1 MTEQEKKI
9 LENLNRAT
17 DDVTVPERLQ
27 PDNIQKMLEE
37 AQEKKTSKRA
47 RNAGDAQKFVSPK
60 WFRYAAGA
68 AAAFVLVAGLGIVV
82 GTSVTKKGGGTASSG
97 EEKLVVA
104 DSIAAAKD
112 YDEVYGYIKS
122 YQDEISQSYDT
133 GGTFF
138 DIGAKSGTAS
148 RESAA
153 DSASGANMSSA
164 KSVNGAVVQEA
175 GAAYSDTNVRTEGI
189 GEADVVKTDGKYL
202 YALTES
208 ATEIAILDAV
218 SDEMQKF
225 STIEAIDGMQ
235 ISEFYVDGTKLFVLG
250 NLAKVS
256 YDEDRNEFYHGED
269 TALLTYN
276 ISDIE
281 NPHLTDKVTQSGRY
295 RSSRFTDGY
304 LYLFSDFCV
313 YDSCKKSERDLYLPM
328 VNEKIIPES
337 DIFLPPVHAANQYL
351 VVSSVKAEAPG
362 ETVEQKAVL
371 AENGECYVSGEN
383 IYIYENTRS
392 SVLARTTLGSVNQTV
407 IRRISYKDGRLAGE
421 AQGKVNGSLNDS
433 FSIDEYEGNLRVV
446 TTIDG
451 AVATTNAVYVL
462 DEELTVIGKIED
474 LAEKERVYSVRF
486 FGDTGYF
493 VTFRQTDP
501 LFSVDLSDP
510 KNPKIIGTLKIPGFS
525 EYLHFYGENLLLG
538 IGMDADDNGVT
549 SGVKISMFDI
559 SDPADVK
566 EVHKYTLK
574 ETYHSDIFNDYRA
587 VLVDAERN
595 MIGFSAY
602 GTNEYY
608 YIFSYDETNGFRVEM
623 EEEVNGNSYMGTRGV
638 YVGDKLFVIKGN
650 AVESYRIGS
659 YEKVDDILL

>member
-82 GTSVTKKGGGTASSG
+82 GTNMTKKGGGTASSG

-104 DSIAAAKD
+104 DSIASAKD

-164 KSVNGAVVQEA
+164 KSANGAAVQEA

-208 ATEIAILDAV
+208 AAEIAILDAV

-256 YDEDRNEFYHGED
+256 YDEDGNEFYHGED
-269 TALLTYN
+269 TALLTYD

-421 AQGKVNGSLNDS
+421 AQGKVKGSLNDS